1 MAWNIIPT
9 EEQARKIH
17 MREDKRMA
25 TAKSPLT
32 WAEFRKAAI
41 ENGFVICKSSDPL
54 GYKVAGYKTLVWFN
68 PAKGK
73 AVPFEVGTFF
83 EGYKSNPPQASIIT
97 NIRMKAKLY
106 RPHQV
111 KEVGTEWFYDYDQCN
126 KAFAKLA
133 KKLNRI
139 AEHPSE
145 Y

>member
-1 MAWNIIPT
+1 MAQNIIPT
-9 EEQARKIH
+9 EEQARKIR

-32 WAEFRKAAI
+32 WTEFRKAAI

-83 EGYKSNPPQASIIT
+83 EGYKSSPPQASIIT

-139 AEHPSE
+139 AEHPSA